1 MDRYMIVIPSK
12 NKAFSLRCDA
22 PDGEGMKQE
31 TLTQMLGGPVKQVPT
46 RLEAAWAREK
56 AVDGLVLLVDEEG
69 RLKEKGVNERATE
82 MADGAVTYFG
92 RKPLVGPAVL
102 AASRGEDLIGF
113 ARTVA
118 EDLLREWG

>member
-1 MDRYMIVIPSK
+1 MERYMIVIPAK
-12 NKAFSLRCDA
+12 NRAFSLICD
-22 PDGEGMKQE
+22 DGDSMKLESLQK
-31 TLTQMLGGPVKQVPT
+31 LVGGPIETVPT

-69 RLKEKGVNERATE
+69 RMKEKAANERATE
-82 MADGAVTYFG
+82 LADGKFTYFG

>member
-1 MDRYMIVIPSK
+1 MDRYMIVIPAK
-12 NKAFSLRCDA
+12 NRAFSLKCDGA
-22 PDGEGMKQE
+22 DGETMKLDTMQKLVGGYIE
-31 TLTQMLGGPVKQVPT
+31 TVPT

-56 AVDGLVLLVDEEG
+56 AVNGLVLLVDEEG

-82 MADGAVTYFG
+82 MADGKVTYFG

>member
-1 MDRYMIVIPSK
+1 MDRYMIVIPAK
-12 NKAFSLRCDA
+12 NRAFSLKCD
-22 PDGEGMKQE
+22 DGDGMKLESLQKLVGGYIE
-31 TLTQMLGGPVKQVPT
+31 TVPT

-56 AVDGLVLLVDEEG
+56 AVDGFLLLVDEEG
-69 RLKEKGVNERATE
+69 RLKEKNVNERATE
-82 MADGAVTYFG
+82 MADGKMTYFG

>member
-1 MDRYMIVIPSK
+1 MERYMIVIPAK
-12 NKAFSLRCDA
+12 NRAFSLKCD
-22 PDGEGMKQE
+22 DGDGMKLESLQKLVGGYIE
-31 TLTQMLGGPVKQVPT
+31 TVPT

-82 MADGAVTYFG
+82 MADGKVTYFG

-118 EDLLREWG
+118 ETICAEWL

>member
-1 MDRYMIVIPSK
+1 MERYMIVIPAK
-12 NKAFSLRCDA
+12 NRAFSLKCD
-22 PDGEGMKQE
+22 DGDGMKLESLQKLVGGYIE
-31 TLTQMLGGPVKQVPT
+31 TVPT

-56 AVDGLVLLVDEEG
+56 AVDGFLLLVDEEG
-69 RLKEKGVNERATE
+69 RLKEKNVNERATE
-82 MADGAVTYFG
+82 MADGKVTYFG

-118 EDLLREWG
+118 ETICAEWL

>member
-1 MDRYMIVIPSK
+1 MERYMIVIPAK
-12 NKAFSLRCDA
+12 NRAFSLICD
-22 PDGEGMKQE
+22 DGDGMKLESLQK
-31 TLTQMLGGPVKQVPT
+31 LVGGPIEAVPT

-69 RLKEKGVNERATE
+69 RLKEKSVNERATE

-92 RKPLVGPAVL
+92 RKPIVGPAVL

>member
-1 MDRYMIVIPSK
+1 MDRYMIVIPSR

-31 TLTQMLGGPVKQVPT
+31 TLNQMLGGPVKPVPT

-56 AVDGLVLLVDEEG
+56 NISGIMLLVNGWAEKEE
-69 RLKEKGVNERATE
+69 RPENERATE

-92 RKPLVGPAVL
+92 RRPLVGPAVL